1 MIPTS
6 EFLVFE
12 STCLCFLMFLGRSI
26 FPFVPFPPLP
36 RQREA
41 HRRRG
46 RSVAETPVKRRV
58 AEACDCVCSMRSFW
72 SRLFDPDERVS
83 CFRINL
89 SLFSHVSWPLDIS
102 VRSFPSLASATK
114 SSPAPGAERSGD
126 PGVPVKRRVAEAC
139 DCVCSMRSF
148 WSRLFDPDER
158 VSCFRINLS
167 LLSHVSWPIDISV
180 RSFPSPASAT
190 KSSPA
195 PGAERS
201 GDLGVPVKRR
211 VAEACDCVC
220 SMRSFWSRLFDPDER
235 VSCFRINLSLFSH
248 VSWPLDISVRSF
260 PSPAS
265 ATKSSPAPG
274 AERSGDPGVPVK
286 WRVAEAC
293 DCVCSM
299 RSFWSRLF
307 DPDERVSCFRINLSL
322 LSHVSWP
329 LDISVRSFPSLAS
342 ATLSSPAPGA
352 ERSGDPGVPVK
363 RRVAEACD
371 CVCSMRSFWS
381 RLFDPDERVSCF
393 RINLSLFSHVSW
405 PLDIS
410 VRSFPS
416 LASATKSSPA
426 PGAERS
432 GDPGVPVKRR
442 VAEACDCVCSMRSF
456 WSRLFDPDER
466 VSCFRINLSLFSHV
480 SWPLDISVRSFPS
493 PASATTSSPAPGPKR
508 MRRPRCRV
516 QRRVMLFFVE
526 IIKDAIHFGGPLQNC
541 FAMNLLM
548 L

>member
-1 MIPTS
+1 MK
-6 EFLVFE
+6 
-12 STCLCFLMFLGRSI
+12 
-26 FPFVPFPPLP
+26 
-36 RQREA
+36 
-41 HRRRG
+41 RR
-46 RSVAETPVKRRV
+46 VAEACDCVCSMRSFWSRLFDPDERVSCFRINLSLLSHVSWPLDISVRSFPSLASATKSSPAPGAERSGDLGVPVKRRV

-89 SLFSHVSWPLDIS
+89 SLLSHVSWPLDIS
-102 VRSFPSLASATK
+102 VRSFPSPASATK

-167 LLSHVSWPIDISV
+167 LLSHVSWP
-180 RSFPSPASAT
+180 
-190 KSSPA
+190 
-195 PGAERS
+195 
-201 GDLGVPVKRR
+201 
-211 VAEACDCVC
+211 
-220 SMRSFWSRLFDPDER
+220 
-235 VSCFRINLSLFSH
+235 
-248 VSWPLDISVRSF
+248 LDISVRSF

-265 ATKSSPAPG
+265 ATK
-274 AERSGDPGVPVK
+274 
-286 WRVAEAC
+286 
-293 DCVCSM
+293 
-299 RSFWSRLF
+299 
-307 DPDERVSCFRINLSL
+307 
-322 LSHVSWP
+322 
-329 LDISVRSFPSLAS
+329 
-342 ATLSSPAPGA
+342 SSPAPGA

-393 RINLSLFSHVSW
+393 RINLSLLSHVSW

-416 LASATKSSPA
+416 PASATKSSPA

-493 PASATTSSPAPGPKR
+493 PASATLSSPAPGAELAQPPVSAWSDGLPGGPFTKAWYFR
-508 MRRPRCRV
+508 VPDAPHGPSASISALSRSRRILPAPGRFLPDGTADICAERQHRAHRRRGRSVRSPRCPRGATGC
-516 QRRVMLFFVE
+516 RASLSRSLGIFVSPMRPMGCRPQSFHFPDPVASCRLP
-526 IIKDAIHFGGPLQNC
+526 DASFHAERLTSAPSGNKKLTGSEVR
-541 FAMNLLM
+541 AKAKTSVSR
-548 L
+548 